1 MKQEKIVT
9 CDEWQDL
16 LESGGLLKIISGF
29 PIKLKKKRKGNRKIK
44 QQNKTVS
51 DTTCGI

>member
-9 CDEWQDL
+9 CDERQDL

-29 PIKLKKKRKGNRKIK
+29 PIKLKKKEKETEK
-44 QQNKTVS
+44 
-51 DTTCGI
+51 